1 MASLLKVDALTGVTT
16 AGSISVTGEGN
27 STTTNLQQGLAKHW
41 LNMNGTG
48 TIATRDS
55 FNNSSITDTN
65 TGTYTLAFTN
75 NMSNNDYA
83 VATMARTHRGVTN
96 DGAANGLSTS
106 DGDSDGMLTSGE
118 VLSYLNVGTQGD
130 VDVPLAGSMTF
141 GDLA

>member
-1 MASLLKVDALTGVTT
+1 MASELRVNTLKDASGNNSIATSFV
-16 AGSISVTGEGN
+16 AGGS
-27 STTTNLQQGLAKHW
+27 AKHW

-65 TGTYTLAFTN
+65 TGTYTLAFTS

-83 VATMARTHRGVTN
+83 VATMARTHRGVSN

-118 VLSYLNVGTQGD
+118 VLSYINVGTQND
-130 VDVPLAGSMTF
+130 ADVPLAGSMTF